1 MTIYMQMRAGPM
13 LLEDERGLYRVINLG
28 CFFLS
33 RYSLAKYGISEASV
47 RVTGSS

>member
-1 MTIYMQMRAGPM
+1 MRAGPM

-33 RYSLAKYGISEASV
+33 IYSQAKYSISAASV
-47 RVTGSS
+47 RVIGSS

>member
-1 MTIYMQMRAGPM
+1 MRAGPL
-13 LLEDERGLYRVINLG
+13 LLEDEGGLYRLINLG

-33 RYSLAKYGISEASV
+33 IYSQAKYSISAASA